1 MRSRAFVVIGVL
13 STALVTGG
21 WFFERGLD
29 GRGSSVSGPRLFDEV
44 MTHIERYYV
53 DSVSKSDLYGKAIDG
68 MLDGLH
74 DPHSVFLRAD
84 RLARL
89 NENTTGNYGG
99 VGIQIDVRD
108 GWVIVVSPLPGSP
121 AERAG
126 IETGDRIVEVG
137 GKSAKGW
144 SIEDTRLALRG
155 APGTS
160 VQVLMERAGSRR
172 PVSLVRQEIHRSA
185 VSRAM
190 LLRDSVGFVDLDVF
204 SDSTEKE
211 LSRAIDSLSRAGMKS
226 LVLDLRANPGGLLAQ
241 GVGVSDLFLD
251 RGQEIVNM
259 RGRVREANHEFV
271 DGYSQQWPNLPMVVL
286 VDEYSASA
294 SEIVAGALQDHDRA
308 VVVGRTSYGK
318 GSAQTV
324 YPITGGSALKL
335 TTAKWF
341 TPSGRSISKPHKSED
356 DDDAADD
363 SDGRERVTR
372 KDSTAGT
379 PLADREKFKTD
390 AGRVVYGGGGITPD
404 IMAGDTT
411 VVPSELALQN
421 ALGRK
426 VPQFRDAITDYAMSL
441 KGTTTL
447 TSPDFAVTDAMRDAV
462 WQRMRQRGIEIDRA
476 VYDSAAPLVSRIIGY
491 DVARYVFGRLAE
503 QRRAVQD
510 DPIVQRA
517 VELTRGAKTQ
527 KELLGRVPGQQGR
540 RGE

>member
-1 MRSRAFVVIGVL
+1 MRSRAFVVLGIL

-21 WFFERGLD
+21 WLLERGLD
-29 GRGSSVSGPRLFDEV
+29 NGSTVSGPRLFDEV

-53 DSVSKSDLYGKAIDG
+53 DSVSTSDLYGKAIDG
-68 MLDGLH
+68 MLQELH

-89 NENTTGNYGG
+89 NESTTGNYGG

-144 SIEDTRLALRG
+144 TMEETRSALRG
-155 APGTS
+155 VPGTS
-160 VQVLMERAGSRR
+160 VSVVMERSGTKR
-172 PVSLVRQEIHRSA
+172 PITLVRQEIHRSA
-185 VSRAM
+185 VSRS
-190 LLRDSVGFVDLDVF
+190 LLLPDGVGFVDLDVF

-211 LSRAIDSLSRAGMKS
+211 LSRSIDSLSRAGMHS
-226 LVLDLRANPGGLLAQ
+226 LILDLRANPGGLLTQ

-251 RGQEIVNM
+251 RDQPIVTM
-259 RGRVREANHEFV
+259 RGRVREANHTFL
-271 DGYSQQWPNLPMVVL
+271 DGAAQRWPDLPIVVL

-308 VVVGRTSYGK
+308 VVIGHTSYGK
-318 GSAQTV
+318 GSAQTL

-341 TPSGRSISKPHKSED
+341 TPSGRSISKPHEGAGDAD
-356 DDDAADD
+356 DDGDEKP
-363 SDGRERVTR
+363 SKPVSERER
-372 KDSTAGT
+372 
-379 PLADREKFKTD
+379 FKTD
-390 AGRVVYGGGGITPD
+390 AGRTVYGGGGITPD
-404 IMAGDTT
+404 IVAGDTT

-426 VPQFRDAITDYAMSL
+426 IPQFRDAITDYAMSL
-441 KGTTTL
+441 KSGTTVS
-447 TSPDFAVTDAMRDAV
+447 SPDFVVSDAMRDAV
-462 WQRMRQRGIEIDRA
+462 WQRMRQRGIEIDRS
-476 VYDSAAPLVSRIIGY
+476 VYDAAAPLVSRFIAY
-491 DVARYVFGRLAE
+491 DVARYVFGRPVE
-503 QRRAVQD
+503 QRRIVQD
-510 DPIVQRA
+510 DPVVQRA
-517 VELTRGAKTQ
+517 MELTRGARTQ
-527 KELLGRVPGQQGR
+527 KDLLARVSERQGR

>member
-1 MRSRAFVVIGVL
+1 MRSRAFVVLGVL

-29 GRGSSVSGPRLFDEV
+29 VSSGVSGPRLFDEV

-53 DSVSKSDLYGKAIDG
+53 DSVSTSDLYGKAIDG
-68 MLDGLH
+68 MLDELH

-126 IETGDRIVEVG
+126 IETGDRLVEVS

-144 SIEDTRLALRG
+144 TIEETRNTLRG
-155 APGTS
+155 VPGTS
-160 VQVLMERAGSRR
+160 VQVLMERAGTRR
-172 PVSLVRQEIHRSA
+172 AITLVRQEIHRSA
-185 VSRAM
+185 VGRSV
-190 LLRDSVGFVDLDVF
+190 LLPDGVGYVDLDVF

-211 LSRAIDSLSRAGMKS
+211 LARSIDSLSRAGMRS
-226 LVLDLRANPGGLLAQ
+226 LVLDLRANPGGLLTQ

-251 RGQEIVNM
+251 RGQPIVTM
-259 RGRVREANHEFV
+259 KGRVREANRTFV
-271 DGYSQQWPNLPMVVL
+271 DGYAQRWPDLPIVVL

-318 GSAQTV
+318 GSAQTL

-341 TPSGRSISKPHKSED
+341 TPVGRTISKPSNGENTDGED
-356 DDDAADD
+356 AEPVTKPDA
-363 SDGRERVTR
+363 E
-372 KDSTAGT
+372 
-379 PLADREKFKTD
+379 REKFKTD
-390 AGRVVYGGGGITPD
+390 GGRTVFGGGGITPD
-404 IMAGDTT
+404 VAAGDTT
-411 VVPSELALQN
+411 VSPQELAFAN
-421 ALGRK
+421 AIGK
-426 VPQFRDAITDYAMSL
+426 KGAQFRDAITDYAMSL
-441 KGTTTL
+441 KGSRAL
-447 TSPDFAVTDAMRDAV
+447 TSQDFPVTDEMREQV
-462 WQRMRQRGIEIDRA
+462 WQRMRQRGVDIDRG
-476 VYDSAAPLVSRIIGY
+476 VYDAAAPLVSRFISY
-491 DVARYVFGRLAE
+491 DVARYVFGRAAE
-503 QRRAVQD
+503 QRRTVLDAAEVQK
-510 DPIVQRA
+510 A
-517 VELTRGAKTQ
+517 LELLRGVSTQ
-527 KELLGRVPGQQGR
+527 KDLLVRVGGQQGR
-540 RGE
+540 SGE

>member
-1 MRSRAFVVIGVL
+1 MRSRAFVVLGIL

-21 WFFERGLD
+21 WLLERGLD
-29 GRGSSVSGPRLFDEV
+29 SGTTVSGPRLFDEV

-53 DSVSKSDLYGKAIDG
+53 DSVSTSDLYGKAIDG
-68 MLDGLH
+68 MLQELH

-89 NENTTGNYGG
+89 NESTTGNYGG
-99 VGIQIDVRD
+99 VGVQIDVRD

-126 IETGDRIVEVG
+126 IETGDRIVEVE
-137 GKSAKGW
+137 GKSVKGW
-144 SIEDTRLALRG
+144 TMEETRNTLRG

-160 VQVLMERAGSRR
+160 VSLVLERSGTKR
-172 PVSLVRQEIHRSA
+172 PVTLVRQEIHRSA
-185 VSRAM
+185 VSRS
-190 LLRDSVGFVDLDVF
+190 LLLPDGVGFVDLDVF

-211 LSRAIDSLSRAGMKS
+211 LSRSIDSLSRAGMRS
-226 LVLDLRANPGGLLAQ
+226 LILDLRANPGGLVTQ

-251 RGQEIVNM
+251 RDQPIVTM
-259 RGRVREANHEFV
+259 RGRVREANHTFV
-271 DGYSQQWPNLPMVVL
+271 DGAVQRWPNLPIVVL

-308 VVVGRTSYGK
+308 VVIGHTSYGK
-318 GSAQTV
+318 GSAQTL

-341 TPSGRSISKPHKSED
+341 TPSGRSISKPHEGAGDTED
-356 DDDAADD
+356 DEDEKPNKPL
-363 SDGRERVTR
+363 SERER
-372 KDSTAGT
+372 
-379 PLADREKFKTD
+379 FKTD
-390 AGRVVYGGGGITPD
+390 AGRTVYGGGGITPD
-404 IMAGDTT
+404 ITAGDTA

-426 VPQFRDAITDYAMSL
+426 ISQFRDAITDYAMSL
-441 KGTTTL
+441 KGANTVS
-447 TSPDFAVTDAMRDAV
+447 SPDFAVTDGMRDAV
-462 WQRMRQRGIEIDRA
+462 WQRMRQRGIEIDRS
-476 VYDSAAPLVSRIIGY
+476 VYDAAAPLVSRIIAY
-491 DVARYVFGRLAE
+491 DVARYVFGRPAE
-503 QRRAVQD
+503 QRRIVQD

-517 VELTRGAKTQ
+517 MELARGARTQ
-527 KELLGRVPGQQGR
+527 KELLARVSERQGR

>member
-1 MRSRAFVVIGVL
+1 MRSRAFVVLGVL

-29 GRGSSVSGPRLFDEV
+29 NGSGISGPRLFDEV

-53 DSVSKSDLYGKAIDG
+53 DSVSTSDLYGKAIDG
-68 MLDGLH
+68 MLDELH
-74 DPHSVFLRAD
+74 DPHSVFLRAE

-126 IETGDRIVEVG
+126 IETGDRIVEVA
-137 GKSAKGW
+137 GKSAKDW
-144 SIEDTRLALRG
+144 TIDETRIALRG

-160 VQVLMERAGSRR
+160 VAIVTERAGTRR

-185 VSRAM
+185 VGRS
-190 LLRDSVGFVDLDVF
+190 LLLPEGVGYVDLDVF

-211 LSRAIDSLSRAGMKS
+211 LARSIDSLAKAGMRS
-226 LVLDLRANPGGLLAQ
+226 LVLDLRANPGGLLTQ
-241 GVGVSDLFLD
+241 GVGVSDLFLNRD
-251 RGQEIVNM
+251 QAIVSM
-259 RGRVREANHEFV
+259 RGRVRETNREFR
-271 DGYSQQWPNLPMVVL
+271 DGNAQPWPDLPIVVL

-308 VVVGRTSYGK
+308 VVVGHTSYGK
-318 GSAQTV
+318 GSAQTL

-341 TPSGRSISKPHKSED
+341 TPSGRSISKPHTAQSDEED
-356 DDDAADD
+356 AEE
-363 SDGRERVTR
+363 SKPV
-372 KDSTAGT
+372 
-379 PLADREKFKTD
+379 PLAQREKFKTD

-404 IMAGDTT
+404 IFAGDT
-411 VVPSELALQN
+411 VVPATELALQN
-421 ALGRK
+421 ALGK
-426 VPQFRDAITDYAMSL
+426 KIPQFRDAITDYSMSL
-441 KGTTTL
+441 KGSNMV
-447 TSPDFAVTDAMRDAV
+447 TSPDFAVTDAMREAV
-462 WQRMRQRGIEIDRA
+462 WQRMRQRGIEIDRG
-476 VYDSAAPLVSRIIGY
+476 VYDAAAPLVSRFISY
-491 DVARYVFGRLAE
+491 DVARYVLGRAAE
-503 QRRAVQD
+503 QRRVVLDAQEVQK
-510 DPIVQRA
+510 A
-517 VELTRGAKTQ
+517 VELLRGVKTQ
-527 KELLGRVPGQQGR
+527 KELLARVGAQQGR